1 MMNFKMEKHNNTTCI
16 QNNNTKIKKK
26 KNTNLK
32 IPFLIA
38 QN

>member
-1 MMNFKMEKHNNTTCI
+1 MMNFKMAKHNNTTCI
-16 QNNNTKIKKK
+16 QCNNTK